1 MVPVGGFVGPV
12 PHPAPRRAAGGKN
25 CVFFPLMRRVTL
37 HSVKTTAV
45 RYHSLRSFLMLPP
58 DLDFVLAF
66 IKDAKQP
73 ATMEVFTEQAVIL

>member
-1 MVPVGGFVGPV
+1 MWGQ
-12 PHPAPRRAAGGKN
+12 PHTPSLAGRQEEKTV
-25 CVFFPLMRRVTL
+25 CFFPLTRRITL
-37 HSVKTTAV
+37 HSIKNTPV